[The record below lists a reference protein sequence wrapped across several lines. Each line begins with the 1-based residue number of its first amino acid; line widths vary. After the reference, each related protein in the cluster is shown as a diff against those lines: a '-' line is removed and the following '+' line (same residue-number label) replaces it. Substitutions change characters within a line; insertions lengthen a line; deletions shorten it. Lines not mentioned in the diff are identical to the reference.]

1 MAFCTFLF
9 LRAIISPEPKNSET
23 PEARDARLKMLRE
36 NQRVRTE
43 SETSEERDRRL
54 NSLQNNERGQRD
66 NETSE
71 ERDRRLKRLQNNE
84 RAQRERETSQERQK
98 RLCKMQ
104 ENVEHKGR
112 MKHLSKEN
120 RGCTNSCNSHSCTDE
135 CISTLY
141 RTRTHHTLLK
151 YLANLRSHVQ
161 SPCTAHHQAH
171 FRIL

>member
-1 MAFCTFLF
+1 MKHQRREIEGSIVCRIMREDKGTMKHQ
-9 LRAIISPEPKNSET
+9 RREIEGSKDCRIMREHKEK
-23 PEARDARLKMLRE
+23 EKHHRRDKRDCVKCKKM
-36 NQRVRTE
+36 
-43 SETSEERDRRL
+43 S
-54 NSLQNNERGQRD
+54 
-66 NETSE
+66 
-71 ERDRRLKRLQNNE
+71 
-84 RAQRERETSQERQK
+84 
-98 RLCKMQ
+98 
-104 ENVEHKGR
+104 EHKGR

-161 SPCTAHHQAH
+161 SPRTAHHQAH